1 MTDLILFNPHAGNGA
16 AGRETRNLSKML
28 LGDSLKYQDMT
39 KINDYA
45 RLFADLDPETRIIL
59 SGGDGTL
66 NRFVNDTEGLNIPND
81 IYYYATGS
89 GNDFLTD
96 LGKTKGCEPFSL
108 KEYLQGLPTV
118 ELDHVIHI
126 RVIGQPQDVVVR
138 YPCFLL
144 RYKSNTQSVTVLPV
158 TVTVRRAWAASSN
171 FSSGRVS
178 ARARAS
184 LLWGAK
190 APGQRSGAA

>member
-1 MTDLILFNPHAGNGA
+1 MTALILFNPHAGNGT

-39 KINDYA
+39 EIDDYA
-45 RLFADLDPETRIIL
+45 KLFAGLDPETRIIL

-66 NRFVNDTEGLNIPND
+66 NRFINDTEGLNIPNE

-108 KEYLQGLPTV
+108 KEYLLGLPTV
-118 ELDHVIHI
+118 EVKGKHYRFLNGIGYGIDGSCCKVGDEQREKSDKPINYTAIAIKGLLFHYKPTNAVIT
-126 RVIGQPQDVVVR
+126 VDGVR
-138 YPCFLL
+138 HEFKKVWL
-144 RYKSNTQSVTVLPV
+144 
-158 TVTVRRAWAASSN
+158 
-171 FSSGRVS
+171 
-178 ARARAS
+178 
-184 LLWGAK
+184 
-190 APGQRSGAA
+190 APTMF

>member
-1 MTDLILFNPHAGNGA
+1 MTDLILFNPHAGNGT

-39 KINDYA
+39 EIDDYA
-45 RLFADLDPETRIIL
+45 KLFAGLDPETRIIL

-66 NRFVNDTEGLNIPND
+66 NRFINDTEGLNIPNE

-108 KEYLQGLPTV
+108 KEYLLGLPTV
-118 ELDHVIHI
+118 EWVARICRLMLERD
-126 RVIGQPQDVVVR
+126 
-138 YPCFLL
+138 
-144 RYKSNTQSVTVLPV
+144 TV
-158 TVTVRRAWAASSN
+158 S
-171 FSSGRVS
+171 
-178 ARARAS
+178 
-184 LLWGAK
+184 
-190 APGQRSGAA
+190 